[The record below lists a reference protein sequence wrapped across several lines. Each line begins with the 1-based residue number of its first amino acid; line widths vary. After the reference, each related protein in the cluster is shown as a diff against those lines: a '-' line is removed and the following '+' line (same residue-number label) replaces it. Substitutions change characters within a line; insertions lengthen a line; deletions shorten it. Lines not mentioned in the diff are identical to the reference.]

1 MLNTY
6 SQAMFAKENILSDI
20 GTQERKTSIT
30 VKTMNGEVTKSSE
43 AMEDLELA

>member
-1 MLNTY
+1 
-6 SQAMFAKENILSDI
+6 MFAKENLLSDL
-20 GTQERKTSIT
+20 GTKGWKTSIT